1 MQARAPLRHRRPA
14 SAVSTVRPI
23 GKSLTSACHTEDVGG
38 QRRDA
43 IASPCAHAA
52 MHVRAGDVAGHP
64 CRGPRCACTAR
75 CVTRIAALSP
85 ALDRL
90 GGTPDAALARSGSGL
105 PMPDAAQR
113 GNARAAAIRR
123 TRTRPYIALSRRVGR
138 LQPMHGPCPR
148 RTPAA
153 GDHLARSEPARPAPR
168 ARLDVSES
176 PAPVICCSPTL
187 PPFDCQAVS
196 DSYRDGH
203 ARSSRSSRWH
213 SRWPCR

>member
-1 MQARAPLRHRRPA
+1 MDIGRLRWLEGRRPSGAMQARAPLRHRRPA

-43 IASPCAHAA
+43 LASPCAHAA

-64 CRGPRCACTAR
+64 CGGPRCACTAR

-105 PMPDAAQR
+105 PLPDAAQR

-138 LQPMHGPCPR
+138 LQPMHGHVLDGRLPR
-148 RTPAA
+148 ATTWRGASRRAP
-153 GDHLARSEPARPAPR
+153 RPAPASTSANHQHR
-168 ARLDVSES
+168 
-176 PAPVICCSPTL
+176 
-187 PPFDCQAVS
+187 
-196 DSYRDGH
+196 
-203 ARSSRSSRWH
+203 
-213 SRWPCR
+213 